1 MNRRNFCRSAFA
13 AGSIVTLASQQ
24 VLSAALHAMTT
35 VTAAVRAVTG
45 DGKEIA
51 LEPAALHE
59 LGASLR
65 GPMMMPGNAGYD
77 DARKVWNAMIDKHP
91 ALIVQCEGVTDVV
104 NAVNFAR
111 EHELLVS
118 VRSGGHSISGKSV
131 CEGGMMIDMSGLN
144 TVRADPKTRTASVD
158 GGCLEGHID
167 HESQQFGLVTTAGV
181 VSHTGAAGLTLG
193 GGFGRV
199 CRHFGMACDNVLSV
213 DIITADGQWR
223 HASPEENAELFWALR
238 GGGGN
243 FGVVTAFEFQLH
255 PMDTTVIA
263 GDIVWSDKDV
273 RKVLEFY
280 GEKGDEMPEPLNMNL
295 NVQGTPEGDRVV
307 SIEVVWSGSH
317 DKAEAVLAPLR
328 KLGKPIADTVAPVKY
343 ALFQQRHDTTNR
355 HGIYSY
361 MKSSF
366 INEMPTDLV
375 DQVMEAGR
383 PDAPYRIFFMQAGG
397 AVRKLGPSD
406 TAFPHRAA
414 HSNMMVI
421 SHWDGPIDPDANI
434 AAVRSAWTKLEP
446 YTSGFYVNLMDA
458 SDKKTTANY
467 GDNYARLVK
476 VKNQYDPTNLFRL
489 NANIK
494 PTV

>member
-1 MNRRNFCRSAFA
+1 VNRRNFCRSAFA
-13 AGSIVTLASQQ
+13 AGSIATLASQQ
-24 VLSAALHAMTT
+24 ALSAALHAMTT
-35 VTAAVRAVTG
+35 VTNAVRAISG
-45 DGKEIA
+45 DGKEVS
-51 LEPAALHE
+51 LEPAALNE
-59 LGASLR
+59 LSDSLR
-65 GPMMMPGNAGYD
+65 GPLMMPGNVGYE

-104 NAVNFAR
+104 DAVNFAR
-111 EHELLVS
+111 EHDLLVS
-118 VRSGGHSISGKSV
+118 VRGGGHSISGKSV
-131 CEGGMMIDMSGLN
+131 CEGGMMIDMSRLN
-144 TVRADPKTRTASVD
+144 TVRVDPKTRTARVD

-199 CRHFGMACDNVLSV
+199 CRNFGMACDNVLSI
-213 DIITADGQWR
+213 DIVTPDGQWR
-223 HASPEENAELFWALR
+223 HASPEENADLYWALR

-243 FGVVTAFEFQLH
+243 FGVATAFEFQLH

-280 GEKGDEMPEPLNMNL
+280 GEKGDRMPDATNMNL
-295 NVQGTPEGDRVV
+295 TVMGTPEGERVV

-317 DKAEAVLAPLR
+317 DKAEAALAPLR
-328 KLGKPIADTVAPVKY
+328 KLGRPIADTIAPVKY
-343 ALFQQRHDTTNR
+343 AHFQQRHDTRNR
-355 HGIYSY
+355 HGIRSY

-366 INEMPTDLV
+366 INDMPADLV
-375 DQVMEAGR
+375 DQLMEQGR

-397 AVRKLGPSD
+397 AVRRLGPSD

-421 SHWDGPIDPDANI
+421 SKWDGGVDPDANI
-434 AAVRSAWTKLEP
+434 AAVRSAWARLEP
-446 YTSGFYVNLMDA
+446 FTSGFYVNLMDD
-458 SDKKTTANY
+458 SDKKTMANY
-467 GDNYARLVK
+467 GDNYDRLVK